1 MRKDVKKRGGRKR
14 HAYLGGCILIGLME
28 VSRQRTHL
36 IGTSLHQASRKTAAG
51 GQRNAG
57 IFTIFT

>member
-14 HAYLGGCILIGLME
+14 RAYPGGCIFDFASGAIQATDAPNRY
-28 VSRQRTHL
+28 VP
-36 IGTSLHQASRKTAAG
+36 TSTSRKTAAG
-51 GQRNAG
+51 SQRNAG

>member
-36 IGTSLHQASRKTAAG
+36 IGTSLHLHRGKRPRAVNGMQE
-51 GQRNAG
+51 
-57 IFTIFT
+57 

>member
-14 HAYLGGCILIGLME
+14 RAYPGGCIFDFASGAIQATDAP
-28 VSRQRTHL
+28 V
-36 IGTSLHQASRKTAAG
+36 GTSLHQASRKTAAG
-51 GQRNAG
+51 SQRNAG